1 MLRCP
6 LRLMLL
12 ALIFVLP
19 TASTWGQ
26 GLLVVVNPSR
36 SARLPRPIIIH
47 PPHHHPPRPQPPQS
61 TYKIQELDIQAR
73 LIDQIAQV
81 RVSQSFVNTGSRQI
95 EVSFVFPLPYD
106 GAIDSM
112 TLMIDGK
119 EYPAKLLPAD
129 EARRLYEDIVR
140 KNKDPALLEWMG
152 TGLFKTSVFPV
163 PPGAKRT
170 VTLRYSQLCRKHG
183 GLSDFLFPLGTAKY
197 TLAAIE
203 RVAVRLTIESSE
215 DIKNVYSP
223 THAVKIKRADSR
235 HATISY
241 ESKNS
246 IPTSDFRLLW
256 DVGGGK
262 LSAKV
267 ISYRPQRDQDGFFL
281 LLASPEITA
290 SKKEPPKKTVI
301 FVVDRSGSMN
311 GKKIEQAREALKFVL
326 NNLRRGDLFNIVA
339 YDSRVESFRPELQR
353 FDEETRKAA
362 LGFVEGIN
370 AGGSTDIDAALTA
383 ALAQLSNSDRPN
395 YIFFLTDGRPTTG
408 QTNEMK
414 IADNAKKANRHKA
427 RLFAFGVGYDVNS
440 RLIDRLVR
448 DSSGQSE
455 YVRPDEDIE
464 ERVARLYRQIQ
475 SPVLT
480 DVSIEFVLDEH
491 RAEHGKP
498 INRVY
503 PRDRFDL
510 FAGEQLVVVGRY
522 KRGGAAKVVV
532 AGKVND
538 TDGGTPLSLDFPATL
553 VETSTDE
560 THAFVEKLWAV
571 RRVGQII
578 DELDLKG
585 KNDELVKELVRL
597 ATKHGILTPYTSFM
611 ADENTNI
618 HDLAANS
625 ERTRDNLRMLG
636 RASGA
641 SGFGQRRYKGA
652 MQKAQI
658 ANVPAASM
666 PAESALAGRAGGGMG
681 GGMGM
686 NARLGRP
693 AIATDGKRD
702 VAAKQT
708 VRNIGNRAFYLR
720 NNQWIDSTLTEKQQ
734 KNPQQVKQFSDEYFA
749 LAKRLGRGMSQYLVF
764 DEPVIVNLAGQAY
777 LIEP

>member
-6 LRLMLL
+6 LRLLLL

-19 TASTWGQ
+19 TASAWGQ
-26 GLLVVVNPSR
+26 GLLIVVDPGSHV
-36 SARLPRPIIIH
+36 RLPRPIIIH
-47 PPHHHPPRPQPPQS
+47 PPHPRPPRPQPPQS

-81 RVSQSFVNTGSRQI
+81 RVSQSFVNTGSRQL
-95 EVSFVFPLPYD
+95 EVSFIFPLPYD

-112 TLMIDGK
+112 TLMVDGK

-129 EARRLYEDIVR
+129 EARKLYEDIVR

-170 VTLRYSQLCRKHG
+170 VTLRYSQLCRKTN
-183 GLSDFLFPLGTAKY
+183 GLTDFLFPLSTAKY
-197 TLAAIE
+197 TSAPIE

-223 THAVKIKRADSR
+223 THALKIKRPDSR
-235 HATISY
+235 RATISY

-256 DVGGGK
+256 DVGDGK

-267 ISYRPQRDQDGFFL
+267 ISYRPQEDEDGYFL
-281 LLASPEITA
+281 LLASPEIKAT
-290 SKKEPPKKTVI
+290 KEEPPKKTVI

-311 GKKIEQAREALKFVL
+311 GKKIVQARKALKFVL

-339 YDSRVESFRPELQR
+339 YDGRVESFRPELQR
-353 FDEETRKAA
+353 YDEQTRKAA

-370 AGGSTDIDAALTA
+370 AGGSTDIDAALSA
-383 ALAQLSNSDRPN
+383 ALAQLTNSDRPN
-395 YIFFLTDGRPTTG
+395 YIVFLTDGRPTAG

-414 IADNAKKANRHKA
+414 IADNAKKANRYNA

-464 ERVARLYRQIQ
+464 ERVSSLFRKIQ

-480 DVSIEFVLDEH
+480 DVTIEFALDEH
-491 RAEHGKP
+491 RAEHGKL

-503 PRDRFDL
+503 PQGRFDL

-522 KRGGAAKVVV
+522 KRPGAAKVVV
-532 AGKVND
+532 SGKVND
-538 TDGGTPLSLDFPATL
+538 VDGGTPLSLDFPATL
-553 VETSTDE
+553 VETSADD

-571 RRVGQII
+571 RRVGEII

-585 KNDELVKELVRL
+585 KNDELVKELVGL

-625 ERTRDNLRMLG
+625 ARTRDNLRMLD
-636 RASGA
+636 RESGA

-652 MQKAQI
+652 MQKALN
-658 ANVPAASM
+658 ANIPAASM
-666 PAESALAGRAGGGMG
+666 PAVAADATRLGLGMG
-681 GGMGM
+681 GRMGRRGMGM
-686 NARLGRP
+686 GGQSRP
-693 AIATDGKRD
+693 VTAVD
-702 VAAKQT
+702 AKQT
-708 VRNIGNRAFYLR
+708 VRNVGNRAFYLR
-720 NNQWIDSTLTEKQQ
+720 NNQWVDSTLTEKQE
-734 KNPQQVKQFSDEYFA
+734 KNPTLVKQFSDEYFA
-749 LAKRLGRGMSQYLVF
+749 LSKRLGRGMSQYLTF
-764 DEPVIVNLAGQAY
+764 DEPVIVNLHGQAY